1 MTVLSQPMVGYHG
14 LGIEMIGDC
23 RTVDFRALDDAALVE
38 QAQRGRYEGFEEL
51 VRRYRNAVFSL
62 CYRYVSQRE
71 EAWDLSQEVFLKAHR
86 GMKRFRGE
94 AGFKTWLLRI
104 AANRCKDYYKK
115 RRLKTVALEDASAS
129 GDAPSRESRPDQ
141 KLEAKELGE
150 AIEQAMSELS
160 EKHRLAFL
168 LREHEGLSYEEMA
181 DVMQCSIGTVMSRLH
196 HARKKLQQIL
206 LATGVVEGSLS

>member
-1 MTVLSQPMVGYHG
+1 MTVLSQPAVGYHG
-14 LGIEMIGDC
+14 LEIGLMGD
-23 RTVDFRALDDAALVE
+23 RELVDFRALDDPALVE
-38 QAQRGRYEGFEEL
+38 QARRGGYEAFEEL
-51 VRRYRNAVFSL
+51 VRRYRNDVFSL

-86 GMKRFRGE
+86 GLKRFRGE

-129 GDAPSRESRPDQ
+129 GDAPARDARPDQ
-141 KLEAKELGE
+141 LLEAREIGE
-150 AIEQAMSELS
+150 AIDLAMGELS

-168 LREHEGLSYEEMA
+168 LREYEGLSYEEMA
-181 DVMQCSIGTVMSRLH
+181 DVMQCSMGTVMSRLH
-196 HARKKLQQIL
+196 HARKKLQKIL
-206 LATGVVEGSLS
+206 LASGLVEGSVS